1 MPVLGLGTYEGTDKG
16 VALRSVRDAL
26 EVGYRLIDTAQ
37 YYGNEQY
44 IGQALKESGVA
55 REEVFLTSKIW
66 FNRFEECYE
75 AVLESLRTL
84 QVDYLDLILLHW
96 PFGNTYKAYRDLE
109 RLYEEGKVCSIGVS
123 NFHADRLIDIAR
135 YNKVVPAVN
144 QIETNLLCQQR
155 QCHEWMKRLGVR
167 HEGYAPFGQGLADD
181 IYADPCLQAIAEEHG
196 KSTRQVALRFLIQ
209 QGVTVIPKSARR
221 ERMEQNIDVF
231 DFQLTE
237 EEMQRLAAF
246 DRRVPLTCDPA
257 EPGAAWSSDQ
267 WKG

>member
-1 MPVLGLGTYEGTDKG
+1 M
-16 VALRSVRDAL
+16 
-26 EVGYRLIDTAQ
+26 
-37 YYGNEQY
+37 
-44 IGQALKESGVA
+44 
-55 REEVFLTSKIW
+55 
-66 FNRFEECYE
+66 
-75 AVLESLRTL
+75 
-84 QVDYLDLILLHW
+84 DYLDLILLHW

-109 RLYEEGKVCSIGVS
+109 RLYEEGKVRSIGVS

-155 QCHEWMKRLGVR
+155 ECHEWMGRLGVR

-181 IYADPCLQAIAEEHG
+181 VYADHRLMTIAERYG

-209 QGVTVIPKSARR
+209 QGVTVIPKSSRR

-231 DFQLTE
+231 DFRLTDEELQQLI
-237 EEMQRLAAF
+237 AF
-246 DRRVPLTCDPA
+246 DRRIPLTCDPA
-257 EPGAAWSSDQ
+257 EPGAAWSSNE

>member
-16 VALRSVRDAL
+16 VALRSVREAL
-26 EVGYRLIDTAQ
+26 DVGYRLIDTAQ

-44 IGQALKESGVA
+44 IGLALKESGVP
-55 REEVFLTSKIW
+55 REEIFLTSKIW

-123 NFHADRLIDIAR
+123 NFRADRLIDIAR

-155 QCHEWMKRLGVR
+155 ECHEWMSRLGVR
-167 HEGYAPFGQGLADD
+167 HEGYAPFGQV
-181 IYADPCLQAIAEEHG
+181 PAERTISPEVVG
-196 KSTRQVALRFLIQ
+196 IS
-209 QGVTVIPKSARR
+209 
-221 ERMEQNIDVF
+221 D
-231 DFQLTE
+231 QLTG
-237 EEMQRLAAF
+237 QIKAAAF
-246 DRRVPLTCDPA
+246 KVGKVEIKDIDILFHAFAT
-257 EPGAAWSSDQ
+257 
-267 WKG
+267 